1 MTICHWLEKM
11 TDRPQDA
18 VAIKHRKKSWKEVS
32 WTEYKEKIDAVSGA
46 LIECGL
52 KPGDRV
58 AIFSSTRYEWAV
70 ADLGILGAQG
80 ITVPVYHTLTEEEL
94 SHVLAHAQVK
104 FIFVENASLLRLLR
118 RVTQKI
124 NAIERIIERII
135 VFDQAGEI
143 DNDLITYNDFL
154 KMGDESSVRHAPL
167 ISKLR
172 RETKPEMP
180 ATILYTSGTT
190 GRPRGVLLTHAQ
202 IVSEVT
208 EAFPLCGV
216 QSSDISLSFL
226 PYSHI
231 LGRIELWGHLYIGF
245 TLAFAESIER
255 VKDNLEKIKPTI
267 LVAVPRI
274 FEKIYGGILA
284 KIDSGHTQKK
294 IFNWALGIGRQA
306 GELRLQRQ
314 SLPLML
320 VPQFELADRLVLRQV
335 RQAFG
340 GHLRFAI
347 CGGAPLNQEIGLFF
361 HSCGVLLLEGYGLTE
376 TTGAVCVNT
385 PHDYKFGTVG
395 KPIGDVEI
403 KFAADGEIL
412 LKSKKVMKEYYKDPE
427 ATAACFTDGYFH
439 TGDIGALEDG
449 KLKITDRK
457 KDLIKTA
464 GGKYVAPQ
472 KLEGLLRAHGLI
484 SNAHIHG
491 DQRKFVVALVTLD
504 KTHLA
509 QFAEAKDIKVDEDEE
524 LFTHPLINQV
534 VREIVA
540 EANAHLASYESI
552 KKFKILPKDFT
563 VESGELTPSL
573 KVKRKVVDVRYK
585 EDLDQLYK

>member
-1 MTICHWLEKM
+1 MTLCHWLEKM
-11 TDRPQDA
+11 ADRPQDS
-18 VAIKHRKKSWKEVS
+18 VAIKYRRKSWKEVT
-32 WTEYKEKIDAVSGA
+32 WNEYKERIDAVSSA
-46 LIECGL
+46 LIELGH
-52 KPGDRV
+52 KPGDKV
-58 AIFSSTRYEWAV
+58 AVFSATRYEWAV

-94 SHVLAHAQVK
+94 THVLSHAEAR

-118 RVTQKI
+118 RVTQKVTSL
-124 NAIERIIERII
+124 ERFI

-143 DNDLITYNDFL
+143 DNDLIAFADLIKT
-154 KMGDESSVRHAPL
+154 GDEKLSQHRPE
-167 ISKLR
+167 ISR
-172 RETKPEMP
+172 RRKETKLETP

-190 GRPRGVLLTHAQ
+190 GKPRGVLLTHAQ

-216 QSSDISLSFL
+216 QPSDISLSFL

-231 LGRIELWGHLYIGF
+231 LGRIEMWGHLYIGF

-255 VKDNLEKIKPTI
+255 VKDNLEKVKPTI

-274 FEKIYGGILA
+274 FEKIYGGISA
-284 KIDSGHTQKK
+284 KIESGQTQKK
-294 IFNWALGIGRQA
+294 IFGWAIGIGRQA
-306 GELRLQRQ
+306 SQYRIQRRA
-314 SLPLML
+314 LPLLL
-320 VPQFELADRLVLRQV
+320 VPQFEVADRLILRQI

-340 GHLRFAI
+340 GRLRFAI
-347 CGGAPLNQEIGLFF
+347 CGGAPMNREIGLFF
-361 HSCGVLLLEGYGLTE
+361 HACGIQLLEGYGLTE
-376 TTGAVCVNT
+376 TTGAICVNT
-385 PHDYKFGTVG
+385 PHDYQFGTVG
-395 KPIGDVEI
+395 QPIGDVQI
-403 KFAADGEIL
+403 KFAEDGEIL
-412 LKSKKVMKEYYKDPE
+412 VKSQKVLKEYYRDPA
-427 ATAACFTDGYFH
+427 ATKAAFTEGWFH
-439 TGDIGALEDG
+439 TGDIGEFENG

-472 KLEGLLRAHGLI
+472 KLEGLLRTHGLI

-491 DQRKFVVALVTLD
+491 DQRKYVVALITLD
-504 KTHLA
+504 KIQLSHLA
-509 QFAEAKDIKVDEDEE
+509 ESKDIKVDEDED
-524 LFTHPLINQV
+524 LFAHPIVDQV

-563 VESGELTPSL
+563 VEAGELTPSL
-573 KVKRKVVDVRYK
+573 KVKRKVIDTRYK
-585 EDLDQLYK
+585 NEIDDLYK

>member
-1 MTICHWLEKM
+1 MTLCHWLEKM
-11 TDRPQDA
+11 TDRPQDS
-18 VAIKHRKKSWKEVS
+18 VAIKYRRKSWKEVTWS
-32 WTEYKEKIDAVSGA
+32 EYKEKIDAVSSA
-46 LIECGL
+46 LLGL
-52 KPGDRV
+52 GHKPGDKV
-58 AIFSSTRYEWAV
+58 AIFASTRYEWAV

-94 SHVLAHAQVK
+94 THVLTHAEAK
-104 FIFVENASLLRLLR
+104 YIFVENASLLRLLR
-118 RVTQKI
+118 RVTKKVSSL
-124 NAIERIIERII
+124 ERII

-143 DNDLITYNDFL
+143 DNDLITFSDFL
-154 KMGDESSVRHAPL
+154 KSGDEKIAEHRAE
-167 ISKLR
+167 IAKRRNATKL
-172 RETKPEMP
+172 ETP

-190 GRPRGVLLTHAQ
+190 GKPRGVLLTHAQ

-216 QSSDISLSFL
+216 QPSDVSLSFL

-231 LGRIELWGHLYIGF
+231 LGRIEMWGHLYVGF

-255 VKDNLEKIKPTI
+255 VRDNLEKVKPTI

-274 FEKIYGGILA
+274 FEKIYGGISA
-284 KIDSGHTQKK
+284 KIESGQTQKK
-294 IFNWALGIGRQA
+294 IFGWALGIGRQA
-306 GELRLQRQ
+306 SQYRIQRKA
-314 SLPLML
+314 LPLLL
-320 VPQFELADRLVLRQV
+320 VPQFELADRLILRQI

-340 GHLRFAI
+340 GRLRFAI
-347 CGGAPLNQEIGLFF
+347 CGGAPMNREIGLFF
-361 HSCGVLLLEGYGLTE
+361 HACGIQLLEGYGLTE
-376 TTGAVCVNT
+376 TTGAICVNT
-385 PHDYKFGTVG
+385 PHDYQFGTVG
-395 KPIGDVEI
+395 QPIGDVQI

-412 LKSKKVMKEYYKDPE
+412 VKSSKVMKEYYHDAE
-427 ATAACFTDGYFH
+427 ATKAVFTDGWFH
-439 TGDIGALEDG
+439 TGDIGEFEEG

-472 KLEGLLRAHGLI
+472 KLEGLLRTHGLI

-491 DQRKFVVALVTLD
+491 DQRKYVVALLTLD
-504 KTHLA
+504 AAQLA
-509 QFAEAKDIKVDEDEE
+509 QLAELKDIKVEEDEE
-524 LFTHPLINQV
+524 LFTHPVVDQA

-540 EANAHLASYESI
+540 EANAHLASFESI

-573 KVKRKVVDVRYK
+573 KVKRKVVDTRYK
-585 EDLDQLYK
+585 EQIDELYK